1 MSLTVQQLLAD
12 AKRLSG
18 RLRDHDASADN
29 VISNAQEVLKAVDAM
44 RQYQEDI
51 DNLNS
56 IAHNRPRA
64 QLVLGK
70 YLVCQRRRSVKQKK
84 TLKGFSLLSK
94 NTQKIYHLYDFQEF
108 NKKTGIYD
116 SYNMK
121 IKS

>member
-18 RLRDHDASADN
+18 RLREHDASADN

-70 YLVCQRRRSVKQKK
+70 DKK
-84 TLKGFSLLSK
+84 TVLLHASRVFPPTFVIGGSVTR
-94 NTQKIYHLYDFQEF
+94 NIMSQSVFDFRYPTRE
-108 NKKTGIYD
+108 
-116 SYNMK
+116 
-121 IKS
+121 

>member
-1 MSLTVQQLLAD
+1 MSLTVQQLLTD

-70 YLVCQRRRSVKQKK
+70 LSSKLYAISSARYEKNLIRNTR
-84 TLKGFSLLSK
+84 TLCSIIIL
-94 NTQKIYHLYDFQEF
+94 
-108 NKKTGIYD
+108 
-116 SYNMK
+116 
-121 IKS
+121 

>member
-1 MSLTVQQLLAD
+1 MSLTVQQLLTD

-70 YLVCQRRRSVKQKK
+70 LSSKLYAISSARYEKTHEHYGPLSFCNNPRYTTGKPTHSSV
-84 TLKGFSLLSK
+84 T
-94 NTQKIYHLYDFQEF
+94 T
-108 NKKTGIYD
+108 
-116 SYNMK
+116 
-121 IKS
+121 

>member
-18 RLRDHDASADN
+18 RLKDHDASADN

-70 YLVCQRRRSVKQKK
+70 LYGFNNRV
-84 TLKGFSLLSK
+84 TLKLSRLK
-94 NTQKIYHLYDFQEF
+94 QGRGLC
-108 NKKTGIYD
+108 
-116 SYNMK
+116 
-121 IKS
+121 

>member
-18 RLRDHDASADN
+18 RLREHDASADN

-51 DNLNS
+51 DNLNC

-64 QLVLGK
+64 RLVLGM
-70 YLVCQRRRSVKQKK
+70 
-84 TLKGFSLLSK
+84 
-94 NTQKIYHLYDFQEF
+94 FQIFYQGCTDPE
-108 NKKTGIYD
+108 NHPGRIH
-116 SYNMK
+116 N
-121 IKS
+121 

>member
-12 AKRLSG
+12 ARRLSG

-44 RQYQEDI
+44 KQYQEDI

-70 YLVCQRRRSVKQKK
+70 FGNNHSWCAHRIPQIFALGY
-84 TLKGFSLLSK
+84 
-94 NTQKIYHLYDFQEF
+94 
-108 NKKTGIYD
+108 
-116 SYNMK
+116 
-121 IKS
+121 

>member
-18 RLRDHDASADN
+18 RLREHDASADN

-51 DNLNS
+51 DNLNC
-56 IAHNRPRA
+56 IAHNRPRT

-70 YLVCQRRRSVKQKK
+70 TLLETLIYENFPKIVGFYLFLQKRRIY
-84 TLKGFSLLSK
+84 LL
-94 NTQKIYHLYDFQEF
+94 KIYTHVRYMKYIYLLVIA
-108 NKKTGIYD
+108 KK
-116 SYNMK
+116 
-121 IKS
+121 

>member
-18 RLRDHDASADN
+18 RLREHDASADN

-70 YLVCQRRRSVKQKK
+70 DRNKHGCEKCKFPGNLFMGSQQRG
-84 TLKGFSLLSK
+84 L
-94 NTQKIYHLYDFQEF
+94 
-108 NKKTGIYD
+108 
-116 SYNMK
+116 
-121 IKS
+121 